1 MDVARL
7 NFSHGDHMSDFHQE
21 GNSIMKLLSR
31 AYKVVVALCITACF
45 LIIGQWPHVALA
57 QSQKDLS
64 SIRGGRIAV
73 MPFMKGKFGS
83 TPRETIDA
91 GISQLSFNPEKM
103 TPDSDGILTGH
114 VQKTLQNH
122 HGENLIPLAKAM
134 EAYGVISK
142 DDTSDT
148 LRTLAQKV
156 GQALGS
162 DLIMAG
168 NVWRFKER
176 VGRAAGAEIPASVAF
191 GLYLIDVSNGRVLWR
206 EIFETSQSPL
216 SDNIL
221 DARAFFKKGAKWLTA
236 NELALYGVKEILK
249 KHQF

>member
-1 MDVARL
+1 
-7 NFSHGDHMSDFHQE
+7 MSDYHQE
-21 GNSIMKLLSR
+21 GNSIMKLLNR
-31 AYKVVVALCITACF
+31 AFHVTVALCITVSF

-64 SIRGGRIAV
+64 RIRGGRIAV

-91 GISQLSFNPEKM
+91 SISQLYFNPEKM

-114 VQKTLQNH
+114 VQKALRKH
-122 HGENLIPLAKAM
+122 HGENLIPLAKSM

-142 DDTSDT
+142 DDTRDT

-156 GQALGS
+156 GQALGA

-176 VGRAAGAEIPASVAF
+176 VGRAAGAETPASVAF
-191 GLYLIDVSNGRVLWR
+191 GVYLIDVSNGRVLWR
-206 EIFETSQSPL
+206 EVFEKSQTSL
-216 SDNIL
+216 SENIL
-221 DARAFFKKGAKWLTA
+221 DARAFFKKGAKWVTA

-249 KHQF
+249 KYPL

>member
-1 MDVARL
+1 MA
-7 NFSHGDHMSDFHQE
+7 DFHQE

-31 AYKVVVALCITACF
+31 AYQVVVAICITACF
-45 LIIGQWPHVALA
+45 LIIGQGPHVALA

-64 SIRGGRIAV
+64 GIRGGRIAV

-91 GISQLSFNPEKM
+91 GISQLYFNPEKM
-103 TPDSDGILTGH
+103 TLDSDGILTGH
-114 VQKTLQNH
+114 VQKALRKQ
-122 HGENLIPLAKAM
+122 HGDKLIPLAEAM

-142 DDTSDT
+142 DETRDT

-156 GQALGS
+156 GKALGANF
-162 DLIMAG
+162 IMAG
-168 NVWRFKER
+168 TVWRFKER
-176 VGRAAGAEIPASVAF
+176 VGSAAGSEIPTSVAF
-191 GLYLIDVSNGRVLWR
+191 GLYLIDVSNGGVLWR
-206 EIFETSQSPL
+206 EVFETSQSPL
-216 SDNIL
+216 SENIL

-249 KHQF
+249 KHPF